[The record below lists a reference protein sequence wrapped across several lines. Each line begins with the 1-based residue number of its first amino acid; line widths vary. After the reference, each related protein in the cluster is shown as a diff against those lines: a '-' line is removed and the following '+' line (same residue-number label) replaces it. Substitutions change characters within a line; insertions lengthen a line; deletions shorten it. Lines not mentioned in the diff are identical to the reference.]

1 MGIQRRRVIMLYV
14 LKLSIIASVSAFS
27 PALYESLNI
36 RTALGSHRRRLKRII
51 RCKASTSSLDDIQ
64 RIFAISDLH
73 TDNIDNLKWLRESCT
88 KSNPLA
94 PTSKDA
100 LIIAGDI
107 SHELS
112 KLSEAFSIIQ
122 ENCGCHIFFVF
133 GNHEAWVGGN
143 EMDALGIRT
152 SLEKLEVV
160 NALCLKHGVHTDM
173 RLIGANYDNP
183 VFLVPIES
191 WYDGSLSLPG
201 CEDLCD
207 SFDTWPWVD
216 FKRCVWPSG
225 EELRNFTRKQ
235 NYNYY
240 RPANGSL
247 STANEIHTG
256 RIPVGLSEYFANVN
270 QKRISRVKRYYQS
283 WNSVHFNPKQQS
295 QKRSKSL
302 PGLITYS
309 HFLPNL
315 KTLPDWKDP
324 SCDRFQ
330 REYWL
335 DHPVPKVSC
344 NFAKVSGSALID
356 DQIRSIV
363 PHDNHEL
370 KIQHLHVFGHSH
382 RPKDFVLDGI
392 RYIHNPL
399 GKPRERQMKMVS
411 ESVNFQL
418 IWDCSK
424 SSLSEFNDDDDDISF
439 TGGDGE
445 VPGVRIIRFWEE
457 KGGGKV
463 ALARRMK
470 LNQRMRRIQMKRFL
484 RDVKNN
490 ELN

>member
-1 MGIQRRRVIMLYV
+1 M
-14 LKLSIIASVSAFS
+14 
-27 PALYESLNI
+27 
-36 RTALGSHRRRLKRII
+36 
-51 RCKASTSSLDDIQ
+51 RCKATSSLDDIQ

-73 TDNIDNLKWLRESCT
+73 TDNIENLKWLRENCK

-122 ENCGCHIFFVF
+122 ENCGCHIFFIF
-133 GNHEAWVGGN
+133 GNHEAWIGGN
-143 EMDALGIRT
+143 EMDSLGIST
-152 SLEKLEVV
+152 SLQKLEVV
-160 NALCLKHGVHTDM
+160 NALCRKHGVHTDM
-173 RLIGANYDNP
+173 HLVGTNYDNP

-207 SFDTWPWVD
+207 TFDTWPWVD
-216 FKRCVWPSG
+216 FKRCVWSS
-225 EELRNFTRKQ
+225 EDELRELVRKKKT
-235 NYNYY
+235 YY
-240 RPANGSL
+240 DSTTL
-247 STANEIHTG
+247 SIPEGVNIG
-256 RIPVGLSEYFANVN
+256 RIPVGLSEYFAHAN
-270 QKRISRVKRYYQS
+270 QKRISRVRNYYQS
-283 WNSVHFNPKQQS
+283 WNSVHFNDQRS
-295 QKRSKSL
+295 LLKRPRPR

-324 SCDRFQ
+324 SCDEFQ

-335 DHPVPKVSC
+335 DHPVPKVSG
-344 NFAKVSGSALID
+344 NFAKVAGSALID

-363 PHDNHEL
+363 TVDNFEQ

-399 GKPRERQMKMVS
+399 GKPRERQMKMVCDN
-411 ESVNFQL
+411 VNFQL

-424 SSLSEFNDDDDDISF
+424 TSISEIDDEDDDISF
-439 TGGDGE
+439 VGGDGE
-445 VPGVRIIRFWEE
+445 IPGVRVIRFWEE

-484 RDVKNN
+484 RDVKDNKV
-490 ELN
+490 